1 MHPIIVFPSHDTK
14 NYLKKFNTAVLFQL
28 MIQLQNKEGIS
39 LTAVHQYLL
48 QLQTPIIIRM
58 PCITKWLGDVNVSD
72 MNETLTHL
80 CFQVT
85 ITEMW
90 LSFTRTPKILPFP
103 VYNTWGK

>member
-1 MHPIIVFPSHDTK
+1 
-14 NYLKKFNTAVLFQL
+14 

-39 LTAVHQYLL
+39 LMVVHQYLL

-58 PCITKWLGDVNVSD
+58 PCISEWLGDVNVSD
-72 MNETLTHL
+72 METPTHL

-90 LSFTRTPKILPFP
+90 LSITRSPKILPFL